1 MDFNDT
7 LWTFILTMCLIALMV
22 EGATLFRILFLTRQS
37 LTRYLL
43 LLLPIIGCLWSFAVL
58 LHALNAFMTYPTY
71 ISTHLNANTFHMLRA
86 EIDQATIAC
95 QVQSGI
101 ALVIFLVLIVI
112 ERKTLPRVEQT
123 PIWLLAKEQ
132 TMRGRDDLWRGM
144 VAHTRMPMNR
154 D

>member
-1 MDFNDT
+1 MDFTDT

-37 LTRYLL
+37 LARYLL

-58 LHALNAFMTYPTY
+58 LHALNAFMTFPTY
-71 ISTHLNANTFHMLRA
+71 IDIHLNATTYHMLRA

-95 QVQSGI
+95 QIQSAI

-112 ERKTLPRVEQT
+112 ERKTLPHVEQT
-123 PIWLLAKEQ
+123 PIWLLAKDQ
-132 TMRGRDDLWRGM
+132 TIRNRANVWQEM
-144 VAHTRMPMNR
+144 AAQTRMPMNR